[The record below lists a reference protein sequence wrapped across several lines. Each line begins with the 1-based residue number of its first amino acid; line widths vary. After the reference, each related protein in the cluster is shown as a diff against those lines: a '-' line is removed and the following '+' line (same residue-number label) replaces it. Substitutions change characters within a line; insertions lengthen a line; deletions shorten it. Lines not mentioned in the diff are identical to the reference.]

1 MIEYLVASSYQ
12 LITIHILSIPNYK
25 HMIRENYKRNNFSSY
40 CKDTDIVDIFI
51 TIIKV
56 M

>member
-25 HMIRENYKRNNFSSY
+25 HMIRENYKRKVVVIFHLIVKTQILWIFS
-40 CKDTDIVDIFI
+40 
-51 TIIKV
+51 
-56 M
+56 